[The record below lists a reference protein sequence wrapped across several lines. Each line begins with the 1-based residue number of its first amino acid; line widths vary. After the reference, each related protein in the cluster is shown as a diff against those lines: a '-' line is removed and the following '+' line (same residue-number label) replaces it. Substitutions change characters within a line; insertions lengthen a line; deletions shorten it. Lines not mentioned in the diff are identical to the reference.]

1 MWRFFPDENLSCSLL
16 LEDISHPPT
25 APMQVL
31 PDGVGRIQARHENV
45 VKFIESEGKLLQEKA
60 VMASGPGE

>member
-1 MWRFFPDENLSCSLL
+1 
-16 LEDISHPPT
+16 
-25 APMQVL
+25 MQVL